1 MGGLLHLSWHTSLCF
16 FDSYG
21 GVGRSCP
28 CLSGLRALTSPDQ
41 SCPPF
46 LGVLLLPCGVG
57 IFLVGS
63 DEPEPPRGSGEV
75 DLLCRGR
82 TRWTP
87 RGSCEEEP
95 PRGSGEVEALPRGSG
110 HPRLPSHHLASGPI
124 LNPAVKASAGVLMT
138 SVTFILN
145 TILLSS
151 AGQAPPP
158 WRRRQWTCSTSPELP
173 PMGG

>member
-1 MGGLLHLSWHTSLCF
+1 MSLSFGATCV
-16 FDSYG
+16 D
-21 GVGRSCP
+21 VPRSVM
-28 CLSGLRALTSPDQ
+28 SPL
-41 SCPPF
+41 

-57 IFLVGS
+57 IFPAGS
-63 DEPEPPRGSGEV
+63 GEAEPPRGSGEV
-75 DLLCRGR
+75 DLLRRGR

-110 HPRLPSHHLASGPI
+110 HPRLPSHHLAIGPI

-151 AGQAPPP
+151 VGQAPPP

>member
-21 GVGRSCP
+21 GMGRSCP
-28 CLSGLRALTSPDQ
+28 CLPGLRALTSPDQ

-57 IFLVGS
+57 IFPAGS
-63 DEPEPPRGSGEV
+63 GEAEPPRGSGEV
-75 DLLCRGR
+75 DLLRRGR

-95 PRGSGEVEALPRGSG
+95 PRGSGEVEALPRGSD
-110 HPRLPSHHLASGPI
+110 HPRLPSHHLAIGPI

-138 SVTFILN
+138 SATFILN

-158 WRRRQWTCSTSPELP
+158 WHRRQWTRSTSTEQP
-173 PMGG
+173 PLGG